1 MSDPIE
7 SFFDG
12 LGRRRYEPLLQHTVA
27 TVQWELLD
35 GVKTDCWW
43 VGIDQGRVKVR
54 HGEAPAETV
63 ARLGRQT
70 MVDIVL
76 GRCNAATAFLRGEAG
91 YTGPGESLVVFRRLF
106 PDRAQVAPD
115 QPRLPATAMARR

>member
-7 SFFDG
+7 SFFVG
-12 LGRRRYEPLLQHTVA
+12 LARRGYEPLLQHTVA
-27 TVQWELLD
+27 SIQWEFLD
-35 GVKTDCWW
+35 GGKTDCWW
-43 VGIDQGRVKVR
+43 VGIDRGRVKVR

-63 ARLGRQT
+63 ARQDRQT

-76 GRCNAATAFLRGEAG
+76 GRRNAATAFLRGEAG

-106 PDRAQVAPD
+106 PDRAQVFPD
-115 QPRLPATAMARR
+115 RVRVSAAAGAGR